1 MSECAEARRLEAIIS
16 AAALECAAA
25 ERETDAA
32 IKAADE
38 ALETAR
44 QLKIHR
50 QTCSACQPGPGE
62 ASDGE

>member
-1 MSECAEARRLEAIIS
+1 LEAIIS

-25 ERETDAA
+25 ERETDAGTLTR
-32 IKAADE
+32 DE

-50 QTCSACQPGPGE
+50 QTCSVCQPGPGE
-62 ASDGE
+62 KGE